1 MTNEDYESKLLALC
15 TRIDSLDEQL
25 VSLINQ
31 RVQVAAEIGR
41 LKTGAEMPLYS
52 PDRESEILQRISA
65 LNQGPVDPAVL
76 ESLFRLLLQSNSSGP
91 ANPKTVQHSEL
102 SVCTKR

>member
-1 MTNEDYESKLLALC
+1 MIDEDFESKLLTLRA
-15 TRIDSLDEQL
+15 RIDALDEQL

-52 PDRESEILQRISA
+52 PDREAEILQRISA
-65 LNQGPVDPAVL
+65 INQGPIDPAVL
-76 ESLFRLLLQSNSSGP
+76 ESLFKILLRFK
-91 ANPKTVQHSEL
+91 ANP
-102 SVCTKR
+102 RIG